1 MTDVQKNIILLNC
14 NSSELSTEDIQKIIE
29 SGEITIEEFRSAGLS
44 QNKIFELE
52 EIEKRKKEIE
62 EEERNVEEDE
72 NQRSI
77 NLERIIGG
85 KIYAEEIR
93 SLINRNA
100 ITFDDILNSG
110 IPSKIVNALKYYC
123 STEKITKSY
132 TVDDLPPMEEGRT
145 DVYFVGLPGSGKS
158 TMIAGLLNV
167 AQKSGLLLP
176 DPYHAAG
183 VTFQTNLI
191 QDLSRGVLPERTM
204 SGSYNYIAASLKD
217 SHNNRHPLN
226 IVDVPG
232 ELYNSIQDN
241 AEVNKFLRYINNKNK
256 KILIFVI
263 DSLEHEN
270 DNSVSNYDQSVVFP
284 NILQMFNKSG
294 VLEQT
299 DAIYLVVNKFDAI
312 KESKYYFDDRPNG
325 DIALE
330 FINDEFLGLKN
341 NCFSVREDAKNDIK
355 IKVIPFSIGSLSY
368 GSILNTLDKDFA
380 KTILNQITKDSF
392 IISGGVNRIF
402 K

>member
-1 MTDVQKNIILLNC
+1 MTEFDKNVKLQNC
-14 NSSELSTEDIQKIIE
+14 NLIDANGIIKLIE
-29 SGEITIEEFRSAGLS
+29 TGEFTLDEFITAGLAS
-44 QNKIFELE
+44 SKIE
-52 EIEKRKKEIE
+52 EIEKERRKAINIEKEESEKE
-62 EEERNVEEDE
+62 EIKSQKTVHLDK
-72 NQRSI
+72 I
-77 NLERIIGG
+77 LKGRIF
-85 KIYAEEIR
+85 AEEIKG
-93 SLINRNA
+93 LINKRA
-100 ITFDDILNSG
+100 ITFEDILDTGVS
-110 IPSKIVNALKYYC
+110 SKTVNALKYYC

-167 AQKSGLLLP
+167 AHKTGILLP

-191 QDLSRGVLPERTM
+191 QDLNKGVLPERTR
-204 SGSYNYIAASLKD
+204 SGSYNYIAASLND
-217 SHNNRHPLN
+217 SNNKRHPLN
-226 IVDVPG
+226 VVDVPG
-232 ELYNSIQDN
+232 ELYNRIQDN
-241 AEVNKFLRYINNKNK
+241 AEVDKFLTYINNNNK

-270 DNSVSNYDQSVVFP
+270 NNSISTYDQSVVFP

-312 KESKYYFDDRPNG
+312 KESKYPYDDRPNG

-330 FINDEFLGLKN
+330 FLNDDFLGLKN
-341 NCFSVREDAKNDIK
+341 NCIAARADTKNSIK

-368 GSILNTLDKDFA
+368 GSILNKLDKEFA
-380 KTILNQITKDSF
+380 KTILNQIMKDSF
-392 IISGGVNRIF
+392 IVSGGANKIF

>member
-29 SGEITIEEFRSAGLS
+29 TGEITIEEFRSAGLT

-62 EEERNVEEDE
+62 EEERNEEEDE

-77 NLERIIGG
+77 HLNRIIEG

-93 SLINRNA
+93 SLINKKA

-110 IPSKIVNALKYYC
+110 IPSIKVNALKYYC

-167 AQKSGLLLP
+167 AQKNGLLLP

-217 SHNNRHPLN
+217 SNNNRHPLN
-226 IVDVPG
+226 IIDVPG

-263 DSLEHEN
+263 DSLDHEN
-270 DNSVSNYDQSVVFP
+270 DNSVNNYDQSVVFP

-325 DIALE
+325 DLALE

-341 NCFSVREDAKNDIK
+341 NCFSVREDTKNDIK

-380 KTILNQITKDSF
+380 RTILNQITKDSF